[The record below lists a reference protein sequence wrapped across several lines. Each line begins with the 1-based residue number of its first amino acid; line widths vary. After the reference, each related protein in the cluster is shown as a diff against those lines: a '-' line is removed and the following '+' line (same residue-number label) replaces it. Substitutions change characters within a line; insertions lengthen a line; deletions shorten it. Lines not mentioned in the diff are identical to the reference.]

1 MCILFLHT
9 NPDPKDNEYRLIVAT
24 NRDEYYRR
32 PAKAAFQCPK
42 SGIISGRDMEPGKEG
57 GTWLGFGKK
66 SYPNNGKSSKYCFSC
81 LTNISNHEKV
91 ENPTGRGELIVNYLE
106 SKDDFPEY
114 MEALRKQGLVFNGFN
129 LIGVELSKDGPT
141 KIYHNSNFPQIK
153 SEYTG
158 KHTLG
163 FGNSAISSP
172 YMKVLNGRTNFEEII
187 ERGLEKEQLKDEL
200 VALLKDKTKHLPDV
214 ELAKR
219 NEAALEKL
227 SSIFVEYG
235 QAGYGTRTHT
245 IILIDKNW
253 NLEFTE
259 LTMVEPIDIEN
270 PQWKITVIKSNL

>member
-1 MCILFLHT
+1 
-9 NPDPKDNEYRLIVAT
+9 
-24 NRDEYYRR
+24 
-32 PAKAAFQCPK
+32 
-42 SGIISGRDMEPGKEG
+42 MEPGKEG